1 MNFPGV
7 PRFFR
12 SLRWLGVL
20 AAALLLGGQAV
31 AAPEAES
38 AAASAVR
45 EYLLAP
51 NDVVHVAVFQNADLT
66 LDAGV
71 DERGNIAY
79 PLVGSV
85 HIGGGSLA
93 EAERRIS
100 KALRDGGFLVSPQVR
115 VSLVQAKGSLVT
127 VIGHV
132 AHPGRYSLDS
142 AELKVSDV
150 IALAGGLASDGADIV
165 VLTGERDG
173 RPIRREINVRG
184 IGQAAAG
191 SENLALKSGDLLFV
205 DRAPMYFIYGEV
217 QRPGTYRLEGDMTV
231 MQALATGGGLTAKGT
246 QRGLTIHRK
255 TRDGK
260 VEIIQ
265 PKLDDT
271 IRVDDV
277 LYVQE
282 SLF

>member
-1 MNFPGV
+1 MPLFLRP
-7 PRFFR
+7 
-12 SLRWLGVL
+12 LRWLGALVV
-20 AAALLLGGQAV
+20 ALLIGGGAV
-31 AAPEAES
+31 AAPDAEP
-38 AAASAVR
+38 AAASAVG

-51 NDVVHVAVFQNADLT
+51 HDVVHVAVFQNADLT
-66 LDAGV
+66 LDAVV

-93 EAERRIS
+93 DAEKLIT
-100 KALRDGGFLVSPQVR
+100 KALRDGGFLVAPQVR
-115 VSLVQAKGSLVT
+115 VSLVQVKGSLVT
-127 VIGHV
+127 VLGHV

-142 AELKVSDV
+142 SDLKVSDL

-165 VLTGERDG
+165 VLTGERQG
-173 RPIRREINVRG
+173 RPIRREINVRN
-184 IGQAAAG
+184 IGQATAG
-191 SENLALKSGDLLFV
+191 SENLPLRSGDLLYV
-205 DRAPMYFIYGEV
+205 DRAPMFFIYGEV
-217 QRPGTYRLEGDMTV
+217 QRPGTYRLDGDMTV
-231 MQALATGGGLTAKGT
+231 MQALATGGGLTPKGT

-255 TRDGK
+255 TKDGK
-260 VEIIQ
+260 TEIIE

-277 LYVQE
+277 LYIQE